1 MWKGVLLG
9 ILLFIVGGISYA
21 GIRVGIVLYR
31 LGQQV
36 KTGTI
41 TRGDGGAQWDIRIW
55 LGLLHSPV
63 FLGCVPGSD
72 CNCVVDYERTSDS
85 LGMSTGWEWLKK
97 ENGAPSYN
105 SSFAARWI
113 ALLQRSNE
121 VD

>member
-72 CNCVVDYERTSDS
+72 CNWVVDYESTSDPHS
-85 LGMSTGWEWLKK
+85 MRKGWEWLKK
-97 ENGAPSYN
+97 EIGRASC
-105 SSFAARWI
+105 REKC
-113 ALLQRSNE
+113 RSGSGRCTE
-121 VD
+121 R